1 MSIYL
6 DGATVEEC
14 RDALRRGVPIEQL
27 ASRLRVA
34 PDVLQALMSL
44 HPLKVRVAVSDSDE
58 LDLWGGCDRLEEV
71 L

>member
-6 DGATVEEC
+6 DGATVAEA

-27 ASRLRVA
+27 AGRLKIA
-34 PDVLQALMSL
+34 PDVLQALVSL
-44 HPLKVRVAVSDSDE
+44 HSPIRVRAVSVDAE
-58 LDLWGGCDRLEEV
+58 IDLWHDSTGV